1 MPGQQQLSSK
11 RTQKWST
18 DAVEIAWYCAIYL
31 KVFKCP
37 NADKAVTHRI
47 NPATSSPG
55 DRVSRHCLAAAPA
68 HVRIDTAGKLAT
80 CPLSGFAKAS
90 KKSARWRMAWK
101 SLALRGGG
109 GAIAASSIS
118 TTPAAPRWCVIGQPA
133 ASSTQRR
140 KMTAKKSSQ
149 VKLCSPRRP
158 PRQPAAVFCLLYF
171 ASISVRS
178 LWPSLGESPLA
189 TTALGFRWGSAIRWG
204 MSGTHYEIAANQL
217 DGTRSGE

>member
-11 RTQKWST
+11 RTHKWST

-118 TTPAAPRWCVIGQPA
+118 TTPAAPRYLRDRTTSSKQHTEAQNDSQEINASQAVLTPP
-133 ASSTQRR
+133 ASSAT
-140 KMTAKKSSQ
+140 
-149 VKLCSPRRP
+149 CSGFLPALFRIDISAIIVAIPRREP
-158 PRQPAAVFCLLYF
+158 SRNNSPG
-171 ASISVRS
+171 I
-178 LWPSLGESPLA
+178 SLGKRNTLGHVRH
-189 TTALGFRWGSAIRWG
+189 AL
-204 MSGTHYEIAANQL
+204 
-217 DGTRSGE
+217 